1 MTFQRRAALAMAL
14 AAFAATAC
22 TPKLHLSILIRG
34 GTVITGDGTDG
45 RLADLGIDGD
55 RIVAIGDLANETAGT
70 IIDASGKVVAPGIVE
85 LEGQSGLSALVDPN
99 AENYLRQGI
108 TTQVIGGSNPAYW
121 TAATADAG
129 ALRCLGLTLDWQ
141 GFDAYATRLEAR
153 GPAFNIAMLTPISAA
168 QEGSG
173 GPGQPEAVALRAFI
187 DAELKKGS
195 FGVAVDSPVEP
206 TVATAIASN
215 LRAAGA
221 VLELPWDRVA
231 EDAGPWMP
239 AIAGV
244 GRVIVSR
251 AWAFPQTP
259 PATILRRVRD
269 IAGRSSAYGVVS
281 PWIDDE
287 MSLREAVHVI
297 NGFVFTSATPTGPCR
312 APLPPPAYGAFARLF
327 GHIAREQRIV
337 TLSEAVAHVSAV
349 PARLMDLYR
358 RGTLQKDYFADVLIF
373 DPDTIG
379 DTDRFPRGID
389 YVIVNGVI
397 AVRPDGLT
405 GARAG
410 AVLRHVPGRS

>member
-1 MTFQRRAALAMAL
+1 MLLRRASIAMAL

-34 GTVITGDGTDG
+34 GTVVTGDGTDG
-45 RLADLGIDGD
+45 RQADVGIDGD
-55 RIVAIGDLANETAGT
+55 RIVAIGTLAGETAGT
-70 IIDASGKVVAPGIVE
+70 IIDASGKVVAPGIIE

-99 AENYLRQGI
+99 ADVYLRQGI
-108 TTQVIGGSNPAYW
+108 TTQVIGAGNPAYW
-121 TAATADAG
+121 TAATADAD

-141 GFDAYATRLEAR
+141 GFDAYATRLEGR
-153 GPAFNIAMLTPISAA
+153 GPAFNVAMLTPMSAA
-168 QEGSG
+168 PANAGARSFIEG
-173 GPGQPEAVALRAFI
+173 ELR
-187 DAELKKGS
+187 KGS
-195 FGVAVDSPVEP
+195 FGAVADSHAGAN
-206 TVATAIASN
+206 VAADVASS
-215 LRAAGA
+215 LRGAGA
-221 VLELPWDRVA
+221 VLDLPWDLVA
-231 EDAGPWMP
+231 DDAQPWMP
-239 AIAGV
+239 AIAAI

-281 PWIDDE
+281 PWIDDD
-287 MSLREAVHVI
+287 MTLRDAVHVI
-297 NGFVFTSATPTGPCR
+297 NGFVFTSATPTGGCR
-312 APLPPPAYGAFARLF
+312 PKLAPPAYGAFARLF
-327 GHIAREQRIV
+327 GHIVRDQKTV
-337 TLSEAVAHVSAV
+337 TLSEAVAHASAV

-373 DPDTIG
+373 DPNTIAE
-379 DTDRFPRGID
+379 TDSFPRGID

-397 AVRPDGLT
+397 TLTPDGLT